1 MWHFLDRGNIL
12 CPKSNSKVEMVEVE
26 AKKPDEVV
34 DVENSLR
41 AKMVPQLVVD
51 EQQEDV
57 EHCENVPPKHSCM
70 GHLAN

>member
-1 MWHFLDRGNIL
+1 MA
-12 CPKSNSKVEMVEVE
+12 PESTSEVKMVEVE

-51 EQQEDV
+51 EQQENV

-70 GHLAN
+70 GHLGN